1 LGWNE
6 GGRMKNLINLLS
18 IIILFIHCTP
28 GSDEVE
34 KYTEDGV
41 EIVINHLV
49 PYNIKNDPTL
59 LSIEKDLS
67 IDFARDDIGE
77 LGIANAVDFEVDS
90 LGNIYFF
97 YADKEGDLIFR
108 FNPDGNYET
117 SFGQK
122 GQGPGEIQYIV
133 WTGIN
138 SQDNLIIS
146 DNGNRG
152 IIVFSNEGS
161 IVKEIRYPSKVG
173 LLYPLENGNFFGLWN
188 KPPTSPDKDMYI
200 WAFSLYNPEFEE
212 IKLLDAQKVYD
223 FNTQGF
229 RGIISRPFSARQ
241 FSGDNIFVACED
253 RGYEI
258 LKYDLNG
265 NLIQKIRKEYQPV
278 PISEDVI
285 KEKKKQF
292 ETMGG
297 EVWFPKFW
305 LPMGNFFLDDDGRL
319 FVKTFEK
326 GENPGEYIFDIFNPD
341 GIFIGRKAMNIL
353 TLGDAYVCAKARN
366 ERLYCFQEKSDGF
379 REFNVY
385 RIRWE

>member
-1 LGWNE
+1 
-6 GGRMKNLINLLS
+6 MKKPIYLIF
-18 IIILFIHCTP
+18 IITLFIYCSP
-28 GSDEVE
+28 ISEQVE
-34 KYTEDGV
+34 KYIEDGV
-41 EIVINHLV
+41 EVIINHQE
-49 PYNIKNDPTL
+49 PYIIKGEPTFL
-59 LSIEKDLS
+59 TLMKEFS

-77 LGIANAVDFEVDS
+77 LGIANSLDFEVDS

-97 YADKEGDLIFR
+97 FADKEGDLVFE
-108 FNPDGNYET
+108 FDPQGSYVA
-117 SFGQK
+117 SFGTK

-138 SQDNLIIS
+138 SQDNIIVS
-146 DNGNRG
+146 DNGNRK
-152 IIVFSNEGS
+152 ILVFPKNRALF
-161 IVKEIRYPSKVG
+161 KEIRYPSKVG

-188 KPPTSPDKDMYI
+188 KPPANSDKDMYT
-200 WAFSLYNPEFEE
+200 WAFSLYNPEFEK
-212 IKLLDAQKVYD
+212 IKLLDTQKVYD

-229 RGIISRPFSARQ
+229 RGIISRPFNTHQ
-241 FSGDNIFVACED
+241 FSRENIFVACED

-258 LKYDLNG
+258 LKYDLEG
-265 NLIQKIRKEYQPV
+265 NLIRKIRKEYQPV

-305 LPMGNFFLDDDGRL
+305 LPMGNFFLDDDGRI

-326 GENPGEYIFDIFNPD
+326 GENPGEYIFDIFNPE
-341 GIFIGRKAMNIL
+341 GVFIGRKAMNIL
-353 TLGDAYVCAKARN
+353 TLGDAYACVKSRRD
-366 ERLYCFQEKSDGF
+366 RLYCFQEKSDGF

-385 RIRWE
+385 RMRWE